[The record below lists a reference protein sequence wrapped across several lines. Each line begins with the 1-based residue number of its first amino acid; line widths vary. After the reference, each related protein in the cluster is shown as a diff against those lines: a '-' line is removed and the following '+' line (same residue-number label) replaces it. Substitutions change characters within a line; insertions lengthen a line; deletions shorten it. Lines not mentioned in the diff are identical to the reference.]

1 MLGLGDECAA
11 CAHARCGSPIARKR
25 HLMRVHEAIRP
36 LRVQAWPY
44 EGAIGIRERGDLHVV
59 DGWQF
64 LGTARSED
72 EAHELAMTRR
82 AGFDK
87 RTYDILR
94 AELPRLARGKVVDF
108 SAGKRTAA
116 IPRGAAEASPRS

>member
-1 MLGLGDECAA
+1 MLGLGGECAA
-11 CAHARCGSPIARKR
+11 CERTACGSLLARKR
-25 HLMRVHEAIRP
+25 HLMRIHDAFRP
-36 LRVQAWPY
+36 LRVQAWPC

-64 LGTARSED
+64 LGTARSEE
-72 EAHELAMTRR
+72 EAYELVAARR
-82 AGFDK
+82 PGFDK

-94 AELPRLARGKVVDF
+94 RELPRVARNKIVDL
-108 SAGKRTAA
+108 SAGKRGAA